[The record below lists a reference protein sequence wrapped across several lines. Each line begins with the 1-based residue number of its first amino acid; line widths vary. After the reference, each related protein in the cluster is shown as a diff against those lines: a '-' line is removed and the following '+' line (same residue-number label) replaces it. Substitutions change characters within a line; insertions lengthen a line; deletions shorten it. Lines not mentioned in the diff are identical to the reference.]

1 MSIQILSK
9 ENTLILFF
17 RQRLRK
23 KIRVV
28 DKKEFN
34 YRFTLSI
41 KERHINALYR
51 APYIASL
58 HDYFKD
64 TSLTQRAE
72 NPSERFPAC
81 AICI

>member
-28 DKKEFN
+28 DKKELSFISN
-34 YRFTLSI
+34 AHSKNKKKNLIQLQIHIINKRKAYQRFI
-41 KERHINALYR
+41 
-51 APYIASL
+51 
-58 HDYFKD
+58 
-64 TSLTQRAE
+64 
-72 NPSERFPAC
+72 
-81 AICI
+81 